1 MTGLLI
7 QQGTMH
13 NPEVGPDSETGHGG
27 LIINADDWGRS
38 EEITNRTL
46 DCALIGS
53 VSSVSAM
60 VFMDD
65 SERAADLAR
74 RHDVDAGLHLN
85 LTTAFTASSCPS
97 PLRER
102 QQKLARFLRANSL
115 CPAIY
120 HPGLAGAFEYVVKTQ
135 LDEYTRLYN
144 TPPAR
149 IDGHHH
155 MHLSA
160 NVQFQKLLPAG
171 IIVRR
176 NFSFGPKEK
185 SAVNRFYRR
194 CQDRWLAR
202 RHPMT
207 DFFFSLPPMD
217 VPGRLEG
224 IFALARN
231 CSVEVEAHPVNRD
244 EYEFLTGEELL
255 RKTSIVGIARGYAI
269 EGQGK
274 IGPEEA
280 AS

>member
-7 QQGTMH
+7 HQRTMR
-13 NPEVGPDSETGHGG
+13 NPDVGRVRETGHGG

-38 EEITNRTL
+38 EEVTDRTL
-46 DCALIGS
+46 ECVTAGA

-60 VFMDD
+60 VFMVD

-74 RHDVDAGLHLN
+74 RHDVDTGLHLN
-85 LTTAFTASSCPS
+85 LTTAFSAPSCPS
-97 PLRER
+97 ALRER

-120 HPGLAGAFEYVVKTQ
+120 HPGLASAFEYVVKTQ
-135 LDEYTRLYN
+135 LDEYSRLYN
-144 TPPAR
+144 TPAAR

-155 MHLSA
+155 MHLCA

-171 IIVRR
+171 TIVRR

-194 CQDRWLAR
+194 RQDRRLAG
-202 RHPMT
+202 RHTMT

-217 VPGRLEG
+217 VPGRLER
-224 IFALARN
+224 IFSLASN
-231 CSVEVEAHPVNRD
+231 SSVEVETHPVNRD
-244 EYEFLTGEELL
+244 EYEFLTGGELM

-269 EGQGK
+269 EGQSK
-274 IGPEEA
+274 ITPKEA
-280 AS
+280 QS

>member
-7 QQGTMH
+7 HERTMR
-13 NPEVGPDSETGHGG
+13 NPDVGRVSETGHGG
-27 LIINADDWGRS
+27 LIINADDWGRN
-38 EEITNRTL
+38 EEVTDRTL
-46 DCALIGS
+46 ECLIVVA

-60 VFMDD
+60 VFMED

-74 RHDVDAGLHLN
+74 RHDVDTGLHLN
-85 LTTAFTASSCPS
+85 LTTAFSAPSCPS

-120 HPGLAGAFEYVVKTQ
+120 HPGLAGTFEYVVKTQ
-135 LDEYTRLYN
+135 LDEYSRLYN
-144 TPPAR
+144 KPAAR

-155 MHLSA
+155 MHLCA
-160 NVQFQKLLPAG
+160 NVQFQRLLPAG
-171 IIVRR
+171 TIVRR

-194 CQDRWLAR
+194 RQDRRLAG

-217 VPGRLEG
+217 VPGRLER
-224 IFALARN
+224 IFGLARN
-231 CSVEVEAHPVNRD
+231 SSVEVETHPVNRD
-244 EYEFLTGEELL
+244 EYEFLTGGELV
-255 RKTSIVGIARGYAI
+255 RQTRTVGIARGYAV
-269 EGQGK
+269 EGQGEVA
-274 IGPEEA
+274 PEEA
-280 AS
+280 KS